1 MWYWFVLD
9 LLPQVLEQRAN
20 QVLRQGLQP
29 IFVCR
34 FWGFGDQLG
43 YKERHLWKIS
53 AVLWDEAF
61 WRLKTSEHLGR
72 KSLMAWS
79 FWLSSFTYH
88 EKLSAVF
95 VGWLLGWHLHRWK
108 LCSSLSL
115 FLTMDCI
122 AVCVSSFQQ
131 NGISFWVFWQKA
143 SLMLGWNFWGLALVG
158 WSLERTLLASHQKNG
173 WGNDHWLIHWK
184 RAILMLARA
193 WATSP
198 QPSSM

>member
-20 QVLRQGLQP
+20 QDLRQGLQP

-34 FWGFGDQLG
+34 FWGFRDQLC

-79 FWLSSFTYH
+79 FWLSSLDFLH
-88 EKLSAVF
+88 FLIMRS
-95 VGWLLGWHLHRWK
+95 LLLFLLDGCLHRMEVV
-108 LCSSLSL
+108 LISLSL
-115 FLTMDCI
+115 LDHGLHSSLCFLFPEWDI
-122 AVCVSSFQQ
+122 LLS
-131 NGISFWVFWQKA
+131 
-143 SLMLGWNFWGLALVG
+143 
-158 WSLERTLLASHQKNG
+158 LLAKSIIDVGMKILRTGPSWLKSRENMIGIPPKG
-173 WGNDHWLIHWK
+173 WLRQW
-184 RAILMLARA
+184 
-193 WATSP
+193 
-198 QPSSM
+198 SSTDP